1 MAADSRSTQP
11 VTSNAGTGSAAVSNG
26 RSTIATTAFPLVA
39 FVAHDRYDFTHGADD
54 RVWSFNRNTVSTVG
68 NQHLTS
74 ATRTLRK
81 STLEVHPSSSY
92 ARFD

>member
-1 MAADSRSTQP
+1 M
-11 VTSNAGTGSAAVSNG
+11 TSNVWTGSGAVSNR
-26 RSTIATTAFPLVA
+26 RSTVGMTAFPLVA

-54 RVWSFNRNTVSTVG
+54 RVRSFNRNTVSTVG